1 MLNLTIPKVE
11 RPTQRE
17 LATTFMYNIFGSSN
31 WYVEIKTRNP
41 GLPCPVHHTY
51 NYTWHDIP
59 EKYADR
65 EPIVWEDEDGHTLMW
80 GIRQVLRTLTEREAR
95 VLMSYYGL
103 GNGLP
108 ESLKSIGSRT
118 GKSGGRIA
126 QIRAKA
132 LRKLRHP
139 SRGRRLLGPF
149 FYRYNASDKRAGIA
163 RWELHNL
170 LSEVY
175 PKQFAY
181 DLVMRL
187 RRRYMADAFRAV
199 KSDSFRQLGR
209 LVAYSCSL
217 QLGICD
223 MCGDPALPSSNWC
236 LAHLDLKKKIVAVC
250 DGCGI
255 KFGRTP
261 SQLLN
266 FTKQHGRTQHAIFH
280 DKACFFKHGSRVGV
294 FAKRASRA
302 KETSA
307 KIKRQPIRRIPRQPQ
322 TRRATA

>member
-1 MLNLTIPKVE
+1 MLNLTIPEVE

-17 LATTFMYNIFGSSN
+17 LATIFMYDIFGGSN
-31 WYVEIKTRNP
+31 WSVEIKRHNP
-41 GLPCPVHHTY
+41 GAPPPWD
-51 NYTWHDIP
+51 YTWYDIP

-65 EPIVWEDEDGHTLMW
+65 DPIVWEDEDGHTVMW
-80 GIRQVLRTLTEREAR
+80 GIRQALWMLRERDVKVLIPH
-95 VLMSYYGL
+95 YGL

-108 ESLKSIGSRT
+108 ETLRSIGKRT

-126 QIRAKA
+126 QIRVVA
-132 LRKLRHP
+132 LRRLRHP
-139 SRGRRLLGPF
+139 SRSQFLRPF
-149 FYRYNASDKRAGIA
+149 LYHYTASDKRAGIA

-170 LSEVY
+170 LSGVY

-217 QLGICD
+217 QLGTCD
-223 MCGDPALPSSNWC
+223 LCGDPSLPSSNWC
-236 LAHLDLKKKIVAVC
+236 LAHLDLRSKIVAIC

-255 KFGRTP
+255 KFGRQP
-261 SQLLN
+261 SQLLA
-266 FTKQHGRTQHAIFH
+266 FSRTHGRTQHSIFH
-280 DKACFFKHGSRVGV
+280 DRACFHKHGSRVGV
-294 FAKRASRA
+294 FANRASRRGA
-302 KETSA
+302 DATTTS
-307 KIKRQPIRRIPRQPQ
+307 
-322 TRRATA
+322 